1 MAIVPPRLD
10 DRSFADLRAELIR
23 RIPVHAPEWTD
34 HNASDPGI
42 ALLELF
48 AALGDNLLYRLNR
61 VPEAARLEF
70 LRLLGIQPLPA
81 RAATAMVRLECRRG
95 AIAPVAVDFAVGS
108 PRLELSAGDVHFQA
122 LEEITVLPLE
132 LGAWIKQPYS
142 GPVLAGGV
150 ENVSTLLADH
160 LGTAPPAALAQY
172 RPLPLA
178 APQGG
183 NLPAP
188 LSSGASLDGRIWLC
202 LAAPAASWSAALAA
216 AGNDAAA
223 ARADLRRRLGGHV
236 LNLGVRPDERL
247 CGASDHRRCPDPG
260 TDPPRWPLR
269 WEISTGA
276 FHGAGAQVDRVRY
289 RRLAVVADD
298 TGDLGRRGTV
308 RLRLPDAPPGG
319 EPFGAWSA
327 ASFDPPDADLLGV
340 GELPPPVDDD
350 GLAPRVLGWIR
361 VGRADAEHPP
371 LRLAWIDAN
380 VVRVE
385 QAVTAAAELLGYGD
399 GRGGQRY
406 TLAHAPVLPGSETVQ
421 VAGVLGWEN
430 WHPVD
435 DLALAGPD
443 DPFYL
448 LDPAAGSIVFGDGV
462 HGRIPLPGEAVR
474 CLAYR
479 HGGGVRGNVGAGRI
493 DRVFRAAPAEALT
506 LKADN
511 PLPAAGGMDAETV
524 AAASAR
530 IPALLRH
537 NGRAVAADDFADL
550 ALQTPGVHV
559 GRAHVL
565 PRHMPHER
573 VDGVPGVVTLVVV
586 PAYDPLQPDQP
597 TPDREMLRR
606 VCAHLEPRRLVTT
619 ELYVTPPQYV
629 RLSCSVAVEPEAG
642 SGEETLRRHVELAL
656 RQYLAPL
663 PPYGPD
669 GQGWPFG
676 RAVRDRDVEA
686 AVLRVQG
693 VRLVNAVQV
702 AGEAIDRA
710 GTRSAVAQSVPLL
723 PWQLPVLLEVRV
735 AIGRDAAAEPL
746 PPLDGE
752 PGAVPVDA
760 MPVPVGKEEC

>member
-23 RIPVHAPEWTD
+23 RIPTHAPEWTD

-70 LRLLGIQPLPA
+70 LRLLGIQTLPA
-81 RAATAMVRLECRRG
+81 RPAEAMVRLECRRG

-108 PRLELSAGDVHFQA
+108 PRLELTAGDVHFQA

-132 LGAWIKQPYS
+132 LRAWIKQPYA
-142 GPVLAGGV
+142 GAVLAGGV
-150 ENVSTLLADH
+150 ENVASLLADH
-160 LGTAPPAALAQY
+160 LGAAAPTALAQY
-172 RPLPLA
+172 RPVPLE
-178 APQGG
+178 PPKGG

-202 LAAPAASWSAALAA
+202 LAAPEASWRGALAA

-223 ARADLRRRLGGHV
+223 ARADLRRRLGGQV
-236 LNLGVRPDERL
+236 LNLGVRPDEGL
-247 CGASDHRRCPDPG
+247 CGATDHRRCPDPG
-260 TDPPRWPLR
+260 ADPARWPLR
-269 WEISTGA
+269 WEISTGG

-298 TGDLGRRGTV
+298 TDNLGQRGTV
-308 RLRLPDAPPGG
+308 RLRLPDAAAGG
-319 EPFGAWSA
+319 EPFGDWTA

-340 GELPPPVDDD
+340 GELPPPIDDD
-350 GLAPRVLGWIR
+350 KLAPRVLGWIR
-361 VGRADAEHPP
+361 VGRADPEHPP
-371 LRLAWIDAN
+371 LRLAWIELN

-385 QAVTAAAELLGYGD
+385 QAVTAAAELLGHGD
-399 GRGGQRY
+399 GRGGQRFV
-406 TLAHAPVLPGSETVQ
+406 LARKPVLPGSETIQ
-421 VAGVLGWEN
+421 VTGALGWEN
-430 WHPVD
+430 WHAVE

-448 LDPAAGSIVFGDGV
+448 LDPAEGSITFGDGV
-462 HGRIPLPGEAVR
+462 HGRMPLPGEAVR

-493 DRVFRAAPAEALT
+493 NRVFRAAPAEALS

-511 PLPAAGGMDAETV
+511 PLAAEGGMDAETV

-537 NGRAVAADDFADL
+537 NERAVAAADFADL
-550 ALQTPGVHV
+550 ALQTPLVQV

-565 PRHMPHER
+565 PRHKPHER
-573 VDGVPGVVTLVVV
+573 IGDVPGVVTLVVL
-586 PAYDPLQPDQP
+586 PAYDPLHPDQP
-597 TPDREMLRR
+597 TPDKEMLRR
-606 VCAHLEPRRLVTT
+606 VCMHLEPRRLVTT

-629 RLSCSVAVEPEAG
+629 RLSCSVAVEPEPG

-676 RAVRDRDVEA
+676 RAVRDRDIEA
-686 AVLRVQG
+686 AILRVQG
-693 VRLVNAVQV
+693 VRLVNAVRV
-702 AGEAIDRA
+702 VGEAIDPS
-710 GTRSAVAQSVPLL
+710 GNRSAVEQKVPLQ
-723 PWQLPVLLEVRV
+723 PWQLPVLLELRV
-735 AIGRDAAAEPL
+735 TIGKDSEPEAL
-746 PPLDGE
+746 PELDSE
-752 PGAVPVDA
+752 PGAQPVNS